1 MMSVFR
7 YPYDHAKLTLLLGID
22 NSGVS
27 GILKV
32 FVKY

>member
-1 MMSVFR
+1 MSVFR
-7 YPYDHAKLTLLLGID
+7 YPYEHPKLTLLPGID
-22 NSGVS
+22 NS